1 MRLAEAAE
9 VDAMWS
15 FVERSAPGW
24 LEKSCLLTFSIRL
37 YDSSPYLHRGSRG
50 RLCPIGQG
58 LGRRANKLTTLAYPV
73 AGVD

>member
-37 YDSSPYLHRGSRG
+37 YDSSPYLHRGG
-50 RLCPIGQG
+50 DYALLVKGWVGGQ
-58 LGRRANKLTTLAYPV
+58 TS
-73 AGVD
+73 